1 MLKSKLLWRRWSILE
16 SGLISRVRVV
26 RLIRR
31 GANGIVGLELVEEVN
46 SLVDGEIGIDVYA
59 GVLKDRIV
67 VARLREA
74 T

>member
-1 MLKSKLLWRRWSILE
+1 MKSKLLRRRWSILE
-16 SGLISRVRVV
+16 SGLVSRVRVV
-26 RLIRR
+26 RLTRR

>member
-1 MLKSKLLWRRWSILE
+1 MKSKLLRRRWSILE
-16 SGLISRVRVV
+16 SGLVSRVRVV
-26 RLIRR
+26 RLTRR

-67 VARLREA
+67 VARFREA

>member
-1 MLKSKLLWRRWSILE
+1 MESKLLRRRWSILE

-46 SLVDGEIGIDVYA
+46 SLIDGEIGIDVYA
-59 GVLKDRIV
+59 GVLKDGIV
-67 VARLREA
+67 VARFRE
-74 T
+74 TT